1 VTYPN
6 ADTAGQTII
15 ERLEEF
21 AARCARVRLVCN
33 LGDDVYLSVLAAA
46 DAMVGNSSSGLIEAP
61 SFGLPAIN
69 VGRRQQGRLRG
80 ANVIDVGDTT
90 DEILAGL
97 ETALASGMR
106 ERLRGERNPY
116 GDGHAADRVV
126 RVLREVELGP
136 RLIVKREVA

>member
-1 VTYPN
+1 MDNLLDVLSKLIPLATPFVPG
-6 ADTAGQTII
+6 AGATPEIV
-15 ERLEEF
+15 
-21 AARCARVRLVCN
+21 AAV
-33 LGDDVYLSVLAAA
+33 AA
-46 DAMVGNSSSGLIEAP
+46 LIKH
-61 SFGLPAIN
+61 I
-69 VGRRQQGRLRG
+69 QQQNGK
-80 ANVIDVGDTT
+80 TT